1 MIVKDIRTTALSI
14 PFTDPPRWSADYN
27 RPREMLVV
35 EIETASGVTGM
46 GYLMVLS
53 GGLRT
58 IQACIEEL
66 VAPVVLGRSI
76 MEVEAIWQDI
86 WQATYWVGRMGVTVF
101 AQSAIDIALWDALG
115 KRAGLPLYQLWGGAA
130 LCSGGGKALRSYGSG
145 CWRGLGR
152 DGMIEKAKDY
162 VDAGFDA
169 IKMQT
174 GHMYSHAEDVANV
187 AAMREALG
195 DGVQIMVDVNMGWT
209 ADEAI
214 EVGRRLDDYNIH
226 WLEEPVMA
234 EDFAGY
240 FRIADALKTRVVGGE
255 SHFTHYDLA
264 PFFETPKIP
273 ILQPD
278 MMRGGLTQLRRIST
292 LAHAKGIRI
301 APHLFHELM
310 VHLMAAIPNP
320 DVLEY
325 INFLDDLW
333 VDPVLP
339 QGNLLTPPDRPGHG
353 LAFKPEVLKDFAL
366 DR

>member
-1 MIVKDIRTTALSI
+1 MIVKDIRTTCLSI
-14 PFTDPPRWSADYN
+14 PFTDPPCWSADYN
-27 RPREMLVV
+27 RPREILVV
-35 EIETASGVTGM
+35 EIETASGITGM

-66 VAPVVLGRSI
+66 VAPVVLGRNI
-76 MEVEAIWQDI
+76 AAVEAIWQDI
-86 WQATYWVGRMGVTVF
+86 WQATYWVGRMGVSVF

-115 KRAGLPLYQLWGGAA
+115 KHAGLPLCQLWGGAQDDGVIA
-130 LCSGGGKALRSYGSG
+130 SYGSG
-145 CWRGLGR
+145 CWRGLGQ
-152 DGMIEKAKDY
+152 DGMIEKAKAYIDK
-162 VDAGFDA
+162 GFDA

-174 GHMYSHAEDVANV
+174 GHMYDHDTDVANV
-187 AAMREALG
+187 AAMRDALG
-195 DGVQIMVDVNMGWT
+195 DAVAIMVDVNMGWT

-226 WLEEPVMA
+226 WLEEPVVA

-255 SHFTHYDLA
+255 SHFTHHDLA
-264 PFFETPKIP
+264 PFFDNPKIP

-278 MMRGGLTQLRRIST
+278 MMRGGLTQLRRIAI
-292 LAHAKGIRI
+292 LAHARGIRI

-310 VHLMAAIPNP
+310 VQVMAAIPNP

-325 INFLDDLW
+325 VDFLDDVW
-333 VDPVLP
+333 VEPVLP
-339 QGNLLTPPDRPGHG
+339 EGKMLRPPNRPGHG
-353 LAFKPEVLKDFAL
+353 LAFKPEILQDYAIK
-366 DR
+366 

>member
-1 MIVKDIRTTALSI
+1 MIVKDIRTTCLSI
-14 PFTDPPRWSADYN
+14 PFTDLPRWSADYN
-27 RPREMLVV
+27 RPREILVL

-76 MEVEAIWQDI
+76 ASVEAIWQDI
-86 WQATYWVGRMGVTVF
+86 WQATYWVGRMGVSVF

-115 KRAGLPLYQLWGGAA
+115 KHAGLPLCQLWGGAQN
-130 LCSGGGKALRSYGSG
+130 GKAIASYGSG

-152 DGMIEKAKDY
+152 DGMIDKAKAY
-162 VDAGFDA
+162 VARGFDA

-174 GHMYSHAEDVANV
+174 GHMYDHATDVANV

-195 DGVQIMVDVNMGWT
+195 DGVAIMVDVNMGWT
-209 ADEAI
+209 ADEAVM
-214 EVGRRLDDYNIH
+214 VGRRLDDYNIH
-226 WLEEPVMA
+226 WLEEPVVA

-264 PFFETPKIP
+264 PFFDNPKIP

-278 MMRGGLTQLRRIST
+278 MMRGGLTQLRRIAT

-310 VHLMAAIPNP
+310 VQVMAAIPNP

-325 INFLDDLW
+325 LDFLDDLW
-333 VDPVLP
+333 VEPVLP
-339 QGNLLTPPDRPGHG
+339 VGNCLTPPDRPGHG
-353 LAFKPEVLKDFAL
+353 LVFKPEILRDFAVKP
-366 DR
+366 

>member
-14 PFTDPPRWSADYN
+14 PFTDPPRWSANYD
-27 RPREMLVV
+27 RPREILVV
-35 EIETASGVTGM
+35 EIETASGLTGM

-76 MEVEAIWQDI
+76 TEVEKIWQDV
-86 WQATYWVGRMGVTVF
+86 WQATYWVGRMGVSVF
-101 AQSAIDIALWDALG
+101 AQSAVDIALWDALG
-115 KRAGLPLYQLWGGAA
+115 KHAGLPLYQLWGGAGTA
-130 LCSGGGKALRSYGSG
+130 KDGLPAYGSG

-152 DGMIEKAKDY
+152 DGMIAKAEAY
-162 VDAGFDA
+162 VEAGFGA

-174 GHMYSHAEDVANV
+174 GHMYDHATDVANV

-195 DGVQIMVDVNMGWT
+195 DGIQIMVDVNMGWT

-214 EVGRRLDDYNIH
+214 EVGRRLDDYDIH
-226 WLEEPVMA
+226 WLEEPVVA

-264 PFFETPKIP
+264 PFFDTPKIP

-278 MMRGGLTQLRRIST
+278 VMRGGLTQMRRIAT

-310 VHLMAAIPNP
+310 VHLQAAIPNP
-320 DVLEY
+320 DILEY
-325 INFLDDLW
+325 VNFLDDLW
-333 VDPVLP
+333 VEPVLP
-339 QGNLLTPPDRPGHG
+339 KGNLLTPPDRPGHG
-353 LAFKPEVLKDFAL
+353 LVFKEEVLKNYAVDFG
-366 DR
+366 

>member
-1 MIVKDIRTTALSI
+1 MIVKDIHTTALSI

-27 RPREMLVV
+27 RPREILVV
-35 EIETASGVTGM
+35 EIETASGITGM

-76 MEVEAIWQDI
+76 ASVEAIWRDI
-86 WQATYWVGRMGVTVF
+86 WRATYWVGRMGVTVF

-115 KRAGLPLYQLWGGAA
+115 KQAGLPLFQLWGGAGNGDPIPA
-130 LCSGGGKALRSYGSG
+130 YGSG

-152 DGMIEKAKDY
+152 EGMIEKAQAY
-162 VDAGFDA
+162 VGRGFDA

-174 GHMYSHAEDVANV
+174 GHMYDHDTDVANV
-187 AAMREALG
+187 AAMRQALG
-195 DGVQIMVDVNMGWT
+195 DGVAIMVDVNMGWT

-214 EVGRRLDDYNIH
+214 AVGRRLDDHDIH
-226 WLEEPVMA
+226 WLEEPVVA

-255 SHFTHYDLA
+255 SHFTHHDLA

-278 MMRGGLTQLRRIST
+278 MMRGGLTQMRRIAT
-292 LAHAKGIRI
+292 LADAKGIRI

-310 VHLMAAIPNP
+310 VQVMAAIPNP

-325 INFLDDLW
+325 IDFLDDLW
-333 VDPVLP
+333 VEPVLP
-339 QGNLLTPPDRPGHG
+339 VGNLLTPPTRPGHG
-353 LAFKPEVLKDFAL
+353 LAFKEEILKDFKIKP
-366 DR
+366 

>member
-1 MIVKDIRTTALSI
+1 
-14 PFTDPPRWSADYN
+14 
-27 RPREMLVV
+27 V
-35 EIETASGVTGM
+35 EIETASGITGM

-53 GGLRT
+53 GGLQT

-76 MEVEAIWQDI
+76 ASVEAIWRDI
-86 WQATYWVGRMGVTVF
+86 WRATYWVGRMGVTVF

-115 KRAGLPLYQLWGGAA
+115 KQAGLPLFQLWGGAGNGDPIPA
-130 LCSGGGKALRSYGSG
+130 YGSG

-152 DGMIEKAKDY
+152 EGMIEKAQAY
-162 VDAGFDA
+162 VGRGFDA

-174 GHMYSHAEDVANV
+174 GHMYDQDTDVANV
-187 AAMREALG
+187 AAMRQALG
-195 DGVQIMVDVNMGWT
+195 DGVAIMVDVNMGWT

-214 EVGRRLDDYNIH
+214 AVGRRLDDYDIH
-226 WLEEPVMA
+226 WLEEPVVA

-255 SHFTHYDLA
+255 SHFTHHDLA
-264 PFFETPKIP
+264 PFFETPKLP

-278 MMRGGLTQLRRIST
+278 MMRGGLTQMRRIAT
-292 LAHAKGIRI
+292 LADAKGIRI

-310 VHLMAAIPNP
+310 VQVMAAIPNP

-333 VDPVLP
+333 VEPVLP
-339 QGNLLTPPDRPGHG
+339 VGNLLTPPNRPGHG
-353 LAFKPEVLKDFAL
+353 LTFKTEILKDFKISS
-366 DR
+366 

>member
-14 PFTDPPRWSADYN
+14 PFTDPPRWSADYD
-27 RPREMLVV
+27 RPREILVV
-35 EIETASGVTGM
+35 EIETASGITGM

-53 GGLRT
+53 GGLQT

-76 MEVEAIWQDI
+76 ASVEAIWRDI
-86 WQATYWVGRMGVTVF
+86 WRATYWVGRMGVTVF

-115 KRAGLPLYQLWGGAA
+115 KQAGLPLFQLWGGAGNGDPIPA
-130 LCSGGGKALRSYGSG
+130 YGSG

-152 DGMIEKAKDY
+152 EGMIEKAQAY
-162 VDAGFDA
+162 VRDGFDA

-174 GHMYSHAEDVANV
+174 GHMYDHATDVANV

-195 DGVQIMVDVNMGWT
+195 DGVAIMVDVNMGWT

-214 EVGRRLDDYNIH
+214 AVGRRLDDYDIH
-226 WLEEPVMA
+226 WLEEPVVA

-255 SHFTHYDLA
+255 SHFTHHDLA
-264 PFFETPKIP
+264 PFFETPKLP

-278 MMRGGLTQLRRIST
+278 MMRGGLTQMRRIAT
-292 LAHAKGIRI
+292 LADAKGIRI

-310 VHLMAAIPNP
+310 VQVMAAIPNP

-333 VDPVLP
+333 VEPVLP
-339 QGNLLTPPDRPGHG
+339 VGNLLTPPNRPGHG
-353 LAFKPEVLKDFAL
+353 LTFKTEILKDFKISS
-366 DR
+366 

>member
-27 RPREMLVV
+27 RPREILVV

-58 IQACIEEL
+58 IRACIEEL

-76 MEVEAIWQDI
+76 WEVEAIWQDI
-86 WQATYWVGRMGVTVF
+86 WQATYWVGRMGVSVF

-115 KRAGLPLYQLWGGAA
+115 KQAGLPLYQLWGGAA
-130 LCSGGGKALRSYGSG
+130 LSGGGRKALRSYGSG

-174 GHMYSHAEDVANV
+174 GHMHSHAEDVANV

-195 DGVQIMVDVNMGWT
+195 DGV
-209 ADEAI
+209 
-214 EVGRRLDDYNIH
+214 
-226 WLEEPVMA
+226 
-234 EDFAGY
+234 
-240 FRIADALKTRVVGGE
+240 
-255 SHFTHYDLA
+255 
-264 PFFETPKIP
+264 
-273 ILQPD
+273 
-278 MMRGGLTQLRRIST
+278 
-292 LAHAKGIRI
+292 
-301 APHLFHELM
+301 
-310 VHLMAAIPNP
+310 
-320 DVLEY
+320 
-325 INFLDDLW
+325 
-333 VDPVLP
+333 
-339 QGNLLTPPDRPGHG
+339 
-353 LAFKPEVLKDFAL
+353 
-366 DR
+366 